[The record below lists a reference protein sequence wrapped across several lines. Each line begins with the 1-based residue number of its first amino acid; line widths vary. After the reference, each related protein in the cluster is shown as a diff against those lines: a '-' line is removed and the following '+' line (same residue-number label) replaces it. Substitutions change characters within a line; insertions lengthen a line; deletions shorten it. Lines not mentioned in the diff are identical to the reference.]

1 MRKGVIV
8 GQDLPL
14 AGHIAVHQ
22 DGVRQEDFVKFYF
35 EIYPHVIDMYIYHSL
50 VYISSIFVNEKAL
63 TLPNEIF
70 IVPYDVYIVG

>member
-1 MRKGVIV
+1 
-8 GQDLPL
+8 
-14 AGHIAVHQ
+14 
-22 DGVRQEDFVKFYF
+22 
-35 EIYPHVIDMYIYHSL
+35 MYIYHSL